1 MKQLPLSL
9 ILCIGVAYTMAQQA
23 PQEPWLYV
31 GGWIAYQNNIQAA
44 DFQSLPNAFRCGPNY
59 TTGTGGVGS
68 IGLLA
73 TYPLGN
79 ATCAE
84 LRIGY
89 APLGGRLFR
98 SEIIG
103 NTAEISGANQ
113 TTTVEAM
120 HELFSSLPALTVEPV
135 VGGVLFRRVRIGIG
149 LRTSYL
155 LSHTFRQ
162 LETLTQPDYVFY
174 LPDSSRTRNRTS
186 GTIGNVYRAQFHVSF
201 SAGVDFPLNHELTL
215 TPELR
220 YYHPLVPVTRDVE
233 WRISPIA
240 IGMSMRYALYPPPPP
255 RYFFDTVYVRD
266 TVTIATVGIER
277 DQITRIAADT
287 VTRRTEDRYGEQ
299 RLIYTTTTITERYQR
314 RVPRAALL
322 ALDLTVRP
330 LSRDGTPL
338 DSLERVVIEET
349 EVEES
354 FPLLPHVFFPEGSST
369 LEFSRLHLI
378 VPEDTARFDE
388 KRLPPSTL
396 DIYRDLL
403 NIVGSRMRRYS
414 NATLVLT
421 GTNSNVGVEAGNL
434 ALSRARAEAVRDYLV
449 RVWGVEPH
457 RITIRARNLP
467 QSPSNNTTPQGQ
479 EENRRV
485 EITASVTD
493 ILRPVTISNVTVS
506 ATPPLVEFI
515 PHVQSEVGLADWQ
528 GIIEQEG
535 KVIRSL
541 RSSTPEPTPYRWN
554 VTEQPYPKLDK
565 PITVTYTVRDRTG
578 QRVDKTVQLNVEQ
591 LTVRQKRYEQ
601 RDDKRIDRYSLIVF
615 DFNKAE
621 LTAAHRQLLGE
632 VKLRIQPQSKVVIAG
647 YADRSGEPDY
657 NRELARR
664 RCVEVQ
670 RALGLADSAVTIEP
684 KGSDELLYDNTTPEG
699 RSYCRTV
706 QITIETPIVNGNAR

>member
-1 MKQLPLSL
+1 
-9 ILCIGVAYTMAQQA
+9 MAQQV
-23 PQEPWLYV
+23 PLEPWLYV
-31 GGWIAYQNNIQAA
+31 GGWIAYQNNIQSVN
-44 DFQSLPNAFRCGPNY
+44 FQSLPNAFRCGPNY

-79 ATCAE
+79 VVNAE
-84 LRIGY
+84 LRVGY
-89 APLGGRLFR
+89 APLSGRLFR

-120 HELFSSLPALTVEPV
+120 HELFSSLPALTLEPV
-135 VGGVLFRRVRIGIG
+135 VGGVLFHRVRIGVG

-155 LSHTFRQ
+155 LAHTFRQ

-174 LPDSSRTRNRTS
+174 LPDSSRVRNRIS
-186 GTIGNVYRAQFHVSF
+186 GTIGNVYRAQLHVSF
-201 SAGVDFPLNHELTL
+201 SAGVDFPLNDKITL

-220 YYHPLVPVTRDVE
+220 YYHPLLPVTQDVV

-240 IGMSMRYALYPPPPP
+240 IGISMRYALYPPPPP

-266 TVTIATVGIER
+266 TVTIATVGIEQ
-277 DQITRIAADT
+277 DQITRLSSDT
-287 VTRRTEDRYGEQ
+287 VTHRTEGRHDEQ
-299 RLIYTTTTITERYQR
+299 KLIYTTTTITERYQR
-314 RVPRAALL
+314 RTPRAAVL

-330 LSRDGTPL
+330 LSRDGTPH
-338 DSLERVVIEET
+338 DSIERVVIEET

-354 FPLLPHVFFPEGSST
+354 FPLLPHVFFQEGSST

-378 VPEDTARFDE
+378 APDDTARFDE

-396 DIYRDLL
+396 DIYRHLL
-403 NIVGSRMRRYS
+403 NIVGSRMRRYPG
-414 NATLVLT
+414 ATLVLT
-421 GTNSNVGVEAGNL
+421 GTNANVGIEAGNL

-449 RVWGVEPH
+449 RVWGIEPH

-467 QSPSNNTTPQGQ
+467 QSPSNNTTPEGQG
-479 EENRRV
+479 ENRRV
-485 EITASVTD
+485 EITASVPD

-506 ATPPLVEFI
+506 ATPPLVELI
-515 PHVQSEVGLADWQ
+515 PRVQSEVGLADWQ
-528 GIIEQEG
+528 GIIEQDG
-535 KVIRSL
+535 KVLRSL
-541 RSSTPEPTPYRWN
+541 GGPAPEPTPYRWN
-554 VTEQPYPKLDK
+554 VTEQPYPRLDK
-565 PITVTYTVRDRTG
+565 PVTVTYTVRDRTG
-578 QRVDKTVQLNVEQ
+578 QTMDKTAQLNVEQ
-591 LTVRQKRYEQ
+591 LTIRQKRYEQ
-601 RDDKRIDRYSLIVF
+601 RDDKRIDRFSLIVF

-621 LTAAHRQLLGE
+621 LSAAHRQLLSE
-632 VKLRIQPQSKVVIAG
+632 VKSRIQPQSKVFIAG

-670 RALGLADSAVTIEP
+670 RALGLAESAVTIEP
-684 KGSDELLYDNTTPEG
+684 KGSDELLYDNATPEG

-706 QITIETPIVNGNAR
+706 QITIETPIVNGNVR